1 MATGNGLQL
10 KGGKEA
16 KQSNQ
21 FLMELVTEALATV
34 NAKGAIALVTKVG
47 IEEVWES
54 KHDKLEIS
62 ITIYI

>member
-1 MATGNGLQL
+1 
-10 KGGKEA
+10 
-16 KQSNQ
+16 
-21 FLMELVTEALATV
+21 MELVTEALATV

-62 ITIYI
+62 ITIYIYFIR

>member
-1 MATGNGLQL
+1 MATGNGLPL

-21 FLMELVTEALATV
+21 FLMELVTV

>member
-1 MATGNGLQL
+1 MATGNGLPL

-34 NAKGAIALVTKVG
+34 NAKAPSHSSPRWG
-47 IEEVWES
+47 
-54 KHDKLEIS
+54 
-62 ITIYI
+62 